1 MTETRAIQLRIS
13 KNKELIV
20 EKLKSLPIVQ
30 IACEKVG
37 IGRATYYRWREED
50 SEFANISNK
59 AIQEGRLF
67 INDMAES
74 QLLQAIKD
82 QNMTGIIFWLKHNH
96 AAYTTRVEL
105 THLNEDVNKLTP
117 QEETK
122 INQALYLA
130 GLLKGGEKNERKQG
144 KHQQDPKQ
152 PKTEKNPSL

>member
-1 MTETRAIQLRIS
+1 MAEIKAIQLRIG
-13 KNKELIV
+13 KNKELII

-50 SEFANISNK
+50 PEFADAANK

-96 AAYTTRVEL
+96 AAYTTRVEI
-105 THLNEDVNKLTP
+105 THPNEDVNKLTP

-122 INQALYLA
+122 INKALYLA
-130 GLLKGGEKNERKQG
+130 GLLKGGEKNESKQ
-144 KHQQDPKQ
+144 KKYQQNPEQ
-152 PKTEKNPSL
+152 PKTKKGTGL

>member
-1 MTETRAIQLRIS
+1 MTETKTIQLRIGR
-13 KNKELIV
+13 NKELII

-30 IACEKVG
+30 IACEKIG
-37 IGRATYYRWREED
+37 ISRATYYRWRELD
-50 SEFANISNK
+50 TEFADAANK

-82 QNMTGIIFWLKHNH
+82 QNMTAIIFWLKHNH
-96 AAYTTRVEL
+96 VAYTTRVEI
-105 THLNEDVNKLTP
+105 THPNEDVNKLTP

-130 GLLKGGEKNERKQG
+130 GLLKGGEKNESKQE
-144 KHQQDPKQ
+144 KHQQNIEQ
-152 PKTEKNPSL
+152 PKVKKSPGL